1 MIKWM
6 LDIDTTKN
14 CFSLLLI
21 SEDIPIQ
28 VPTICISFL
37 YTHTSYVDTQNVLYE
52 QINILTYN

>member
-28 VPTICISFL
+28 VPTIWICFL
-37 YTHTSYVDTQNVLYE
+37 YTYTSYVDTQNVLYG